1 MKSMKFLNI
10 LSAIS
15 VISFSSSA
23 STPTWLNIFTNEN
36 GKTRVVATP
45 LDDISE
51 INFSKDDD
59 NADYYSTISVVR
71 KNGETKA
78 VSMDNVTDYS
88 LGTNVPTIYINTK
101 PEVEEI
107 SSKTEYLPAT
117 FSMECYGNYE
127 DVDDVSVN
135 IRGRGN
141 STWSFSKKPYR
152 LKFDKKISLC
162 GLTKA
167 KSFVLIA
174 NYVDGTLMKNA
185 IAFKIGQL
193 LEMPFTNHSIPV
205 SVVLNGRYKGAYML
219 SEKIGIN
226 SGSVNIDEEKGILW
240 ELDTHF
246 DEDYKFHSQIYNL
259 PVMVKDPDLLE
270 VVTLQDDE
278 DREALANELF
288 HNWQTDFE
296 KMEAAIKN
304 GIPETELDMDQAVN
318 YILANV
324 IVRNGEIGWPKSV
337 YLFKENISR
346 SYKLGPL
353 WDYDWAFD
361 FIDYKSAP
369 YNSVLLYPQNRTPGD
384 LFFYDLTK
392 TQIFKDKFEDRWKY
406 FKEELFPLLLDYIDT
421 YADQIR
427 VSALQ
432 NGERWPGTGPDD
444 HGISSEDFDNNVSTL
459 KSWLINR
466 VTYLDTAP
474 NHGIYR

>member
-1 MKSMKFLNI
+1 MKFLNI
-10 LSAIS
+10 LSAII

-117 FSMECYGNYE
+117 FSMECYGDYE

-226 SGSVNIDEEKGILW
+226 SGSVNIDE
-240 ELDTHF
+240 
-246 DEDYKFHSQIYNL
+246 
-259 PVMVKDPDLLE
+259 
-270 VVTLQDDE
+270 
-278 DREALANELF
+278 
-288 HNWQTDFE
+288 
-296 KMEAAIKN
+296 
-304 GIPETELDMDQAVN
+304 
-318 YILANV
+318 
-324 IVRNGEIGWPKSV
+324 
-337 YLFKENISR
+337 
-346 SYKLGPL
+346 
-353 WDYDWAFD
+353 
-361 FIDYKSAP
+361 
-369 YNSVLLYPQNRTPGD
+369 
-384 LFFYDLTK
+384 
-392 TQIFKDKFEDRWKY
+392 
-406 FKEELFPLLLDYIDT
+406 
-421 YADQIR
+421 
-427 VSALQ
+427 
-432 NGERWPGTGPDD
+432 
-444 HGISSEDFDNNVSTL
+444 
-459 KSWLINR
+459 
-466 VTYLDTAP
+466 
-474 NHGIYR
+474 